1 MTKSAQKQ
9 PHAEL
14 VVLPGWADCLR
25 VLVVARAVAQSRSPW
40 CGLRVGASR
49 VAPRAL
55 LLVRCGCA
63 RSRDGRLA
71 RERLLC

>member
-25 VLVVARAVAQSRSPW
+25 VLVVARAGAQSRSPW
-40 CGLRVGASR
+40 CGLRRLRVTGRTTGAADGTVWLR
-49 VAPRAL
+49 AEPRRAA
-55 LLVRCGCA
+55 GT
-63 RSRDGRLA
+63 
-71 RERLLC
+71 